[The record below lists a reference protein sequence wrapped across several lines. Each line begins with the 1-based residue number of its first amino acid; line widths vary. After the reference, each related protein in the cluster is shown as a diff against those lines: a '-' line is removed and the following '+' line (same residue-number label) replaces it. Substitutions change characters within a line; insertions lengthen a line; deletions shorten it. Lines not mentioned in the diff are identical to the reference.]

1 MSDSA
6 LLHALLT
13 RRSVKPK
20 HLTTPAPTADVL
32 ATAARATLRAPDHD
46 GLTPYRFV
54 AVREEDRE
62 KLADLFEAAARAK
75 TDDEEKIAKTR
86 SKAMKGPAIV
96 AFVISP
102 KTESPVSETEQLLTA
117 GAALE
122 QFLLALKA
130 QGFGGI
136 VLSGSALVD
145 AGVQAAF
152 VKAPGEK
159 LVAWITCGTPDADA
173 ESPSEETRDG
183 PLTQWL
189 S

>member
-1 MSDSA
+1 MSDST

-20 HLTTPAPTADVL
+20 HLTAPAPTADVL
-32 ATAARATLRAPDHD
+32 ATAARAALRAPDHD

-54 AVREEDRE
+54 AIREEDRE

-86 SKAMKGPAIV
+86 SKAKKGPAIV
-96 AFVISP
+96 AFVFSP

-136 VLSGSALVD
+136 VLSGSALED

-159 LVAWITCGTPDADA
+159 LVAWSTCGTPDADA
-173 ESPSEETRDG
+173 ADPAEETREG